1 MNVVVIG
8 GGVVGVTTAYYLS
21 QKGMN
26 VTVLEAQEK
35 DGDFGA
41 TAGNAGLLSPS
52 DAFAWASPS
61 ALKVAIKS
69 LLNPDLGIQYKLHI
83 DPALWRWTASFL
95 SQCRN
100 SKWAQNTDSK
110 FRLAQY
116 SIDML
121 AELRLAT
128 NIDFDASDQGIA
140 YASRSPGGLEKLS
153 RHFNFLE
160 DRGLILELLDRD
172 ALQEK
177 LPLLQA
183 NSSTYAG
190 AVFSP
195 HCKTGDSTK
204 FSLELAKWCVNNTK
218 CRFVWGASVEKIL
231 QENNK
236 ISRVLTS
243 KGEFKADAYVLAA
256 GAHSSIL
263 AKQLDI
269 KLPIY
274 PIKGF
279 SITAP
284 LNNTEMKPMSGFDDT
299 DKLVALS
306 IFRDRLR
313 ISSSAVFDGFDTSH
327 QQKDF
332 QGILNLAKEILPDAA
347 DYSAAK
353 YWAGLRPMTP
363 SSLPIMG
370 SSPIQNLYFNVG
382 HGNLGWTLACGT
394 GKIVADLMAKEK
406 PQVSMSK
413 FLLKT

>member
-1 MNVVVIG
+1 MNVLVIG
-8 GGVVGVTTAYYLS
+8 GGVVGVTTAYYLA

-26 VTVLEAQEK
+26 VTVLEAQEQE
-35 DGDFGA
+35 GNFGA

-69 LLNPDLGIQYKLHI
+69 LLHPNLGIQYKLHM

-95 SQCRN
+95 SQCRT
-100 SKWAQNTDSK
+100 SKWAQNSDSK
-110 FRLAQY
+110 FKIAQY
-116 SIDML
+116 SIYML
-121 AELRLAT
+121 AELRRVT

-140 YASRSPGGLEKLS
+140 YASRSPSDLKKLS
-153 RHFNFLE
+153 RHFKFLE
-160 DRGLILELLDRD
+160 DRGLTLELLDHE
-172 ALQEK
+172 ALHEK

-183 NSSTYAG
+183 NKSPYAG

-195 HCKTGDSTK
+195 HCKTGDSNK
-204 FSLELAKWCVNNTK
+204 FSMELAKWCVNNTK
-218 CRFVWGASVEKIL
+218 CSFVWGACVEKIL

-236 ISRVLTS
+236 ISRILTS
-243 KGEFKADAYVLAA
+243 KGEFKADVYVLAA
-256 GAHSSIL
+256 GAHSTVL
-263 AKQLDI
+263 AKQLGI
-269 KLPIY
+269 KLPVY

-284 LNNTEMKPMSGFDDT
+284 LTNTEMKPMSGFDDT

-306 IFRDRLR
+306 VFGDRLR

-332 QGILNLAKEILPDAA
+332 QGILNFAKDILPDAA
-347 DYSAAK
+347 DYTTAK

-370 SSPIQNLYFNVG
+370 ASPIQNLYLNVG

-394 GKIVADLMAKEK
+394 GKIVADIMAKEK
-406 PQVSMSK
+406 PQVDMSP
-413 FLLKT
+413 FLFKV

>member
-8 GGVVGVTTAYYLS
+8 GGVVGVTTAYYLA

-26 VTVLEAQEK
+26 VTVLEAQEM

-69 LLNPDLGIQYKLHI
+69 LLNPDLGIQYKLHM

-100 SKWAQNTDSK
+100 SKWVRNSDSK

-116 SIDML
+116 SINML
-121 AELRLAT
+121 AELRQTT

-140 YASRSPGGLEKLS
+140 YASRSPSGLEKLS
-153 RHFNFLE
+153 HHFNFLE
-160 DRGLILELLDRD
+160 DRGLKLELLDRD
-172 ALQEK
+172 ALNEK

-183 NSSTYAG
+183 NSQTYAG

-204 FSLELAKWCVNNTK
+204 FSLELGKWCIKNTK

-231 QENNK
+231 KENNK

-284 LNNTEMKPMSGFDDT
+284 LTNTEMKPMSGFDDT

-306 IFRDRLR
+306 IFGDRLR
-313 ISSSAVFDGFDTSH
+313 ISSSAVFDGYNTSH

-347 DYSAAK
+347 DYTAVK

-370 SSPIQNLYFNVG
+370 PSPIQNLYLNVG

-406 PQVSMSK
+406 PQVDMSP
-413 FLLKT
+413 FLLKV

>member
-1 MNVVVIG
+1 MHVLVIG

-35 DGDFGA
+35 GGDFGA

-69 LLNPDLGIQYKLHI
+69 LFNPELGIQYKLHM

-95 SQCRN
+95 SQCRS
-100 SKWAQNTDSK
+100 SKWVQNSDSK
-110 FRLAQY
+110 YRLAQY

-128 NIDFDASDQGIA
+128 NINFDASDQGIA
-140 YASRSPGGLEKLS
+140 YASRSPRDLEKLS

-160 DRGLILELLDRD
+160 DRGLKLELLDRH
-172 ALQEK
+172 ALHEK

-183 NSSTYAG
+183 SSQTYAG

-195 HCKTGDSTK
+195 SCKTGDAAK
-204 FSLELAKWCVNNTK
+204 FSLELAKWCLKNTK
-218 CRFVWGASVEKIL
+218 CRFVWGAPVEKIL
-231 QENNK
+231 LENNK
-236 ISRVLTS
+236 ISKVVTS
-243 KGEFKADAYVLAA
+243 KQEFKADAYVLAA

-263 AKQLDI
+263 AKQLNI

-284 LNNTEMKPMSGFDDT
+284 LTNTKMKPMSGFDDT

-306 IFRDRLR
+306 IFGDRLR
-313 ISSSAVFDGFDTSH
+313 ISSSAVFDGFNTSH
-327 QQKDF
+327 RQQDF
-332 QGILNLAKEILPDAA
+332 QGILNLAKEILPHAA

-363 SSLPIMG
+363 SSLPILG
-370 SSPIQNLYFNVG
+370 PSPIKNLYLNVG

-394 GKIVADLMAKEK
+394 GEMVADFIAKGK
-406 PQVSMSK
+406 PQVNMNP
-413 FLLKT
+413 FLLK

>member
-1 MNVVVIG
+1 MNVLVIG

-35 DGDFGA
+35 HGDFGA

-52 DAFAWASPS
+52 DAFSWASPS

-69 LLNPDLGIQYKLHI
+69 LLNPDLGIQYKLHM

-100 SKWAQNTDSK
+100 SKWVQNSDSK
-110 FRLAQY
+110 FSLAQY
-116 SIDML
+116 SIEML

-128 NIDFDASDQGIA
+128 HIDFDASDQGIA
-140 YASRSPGGLEKLS
+140 YASRSPSGLEKLS

-160 DRGLILELLDRD
+160 DRGLKLELLDRD
-172 ALQEK
+172 ALHEK

-183 NSSTYAG
+183 NNPTYAG

-195 HCKTGDSTK
+195 NCKTGDSTK
-204 FSLELAKWCVNNTK
+204 FSLALAQWCVNNTR
-218 CRFVWGASVEKIL
+218 CRFVWGASVEKIS

-284 LNNTEMKPMSGFDDT
+284 LTNTEMKPMSGFDDT

-306 IFRDRLR
+306 ILGDRLR

-332 QGILNLAKEILPDAA
+332 QGILNFAKEILPDAA
-347 DYSAAK
+347 DYSAAI

-363 SSLPIMG
+363 SSLPILG
-370 SSPIQNLYFNVG
+370 TSPIENLYLNIG

-406 PQVSMSK
+406 PQVNMAP